1 MGDHA
6 SVRPP
11 VASTSGRLG
20 VNRLQ
25 QHPQAVNSLSCKPSD
40 GEAMIKRCD
49 SVTGNS
55 SSIDA
60 GYSEPLGPLQE
71 RPKTSRRLNE
81 SDYADVEIG
90 DDLLPL

>member
-1 MGDHA
+1 
-6 SVRPP
+6 
-11 VASTSGRLG
+11 
-20 VNRLQ
+20 
-25 QHPQAVNSLSCKPSD
+25 
-40 GEAMIKRCD
+40 MIKRCD

-71 RPKTSRRLNE
+71 RPKTNRRLNE

>member
-1 MGDHA
+1 
-6 SVRPP
+6 
-11 VASTSGRLG
+11 
-20 VNRLQ
+20 
-25 QHPQAVNSLSCKPSD
+25 
-40 GEAMIKRCD
+40 MIKRCD

-90 DDLLPL
+90 DDLLPLWIAAFQWYVSMRLTRFSAWPTTDV